1 MQGCKGTLRD
11 TFRTLRVCK
20 GTLQETFRTQRGCK
34 ETLRE
39 TFSALRGCKGT
50 HRETFRTL
58 RGCKGMLQETFRTL
72 QGCKGTLQ
80 FIDKSIYKTNRILW
94 SNNISSKHSI
104 LICWRL
110 FPCINFILH
119 IYEIYSILQKL
130 FEVFSQS
137 DVPRL
142 GDMAKY

>member
-1 MQGCKGTLRD
+1 ML
-11 TFRTLRVCK
+11 
-20 GTLQETFRTQRGCK
+20 
-34 ETLRE
+34 
-39 TFSALRGCKGT
+39 
-50 HRETFRTL
+50 RETFRTL
-58 RGCKGMLQETFRTL
+58 RGCKGTLRETFKTL
-72 QGCKGTLQ
+72 RVCKGTLQ

-137 DVPRL
+137 DGL
-142 GDMAKY
+142 GIGEVGDF